1 MKQNIFINKV
11 LSLSDFELSSDQKKA
26 VDLFAD
32 FLIEETESALSIFVL
47 SGYAG
52 TGKSTLIS
60 LIIPL

>member
-32 FLIEETESALSIFVL
+32 FLIEETESEGEEELKEEDL
-47 SGYAG
+47 E
-52 TGKSTLIS
+52 
-60 LIIPL
+60 